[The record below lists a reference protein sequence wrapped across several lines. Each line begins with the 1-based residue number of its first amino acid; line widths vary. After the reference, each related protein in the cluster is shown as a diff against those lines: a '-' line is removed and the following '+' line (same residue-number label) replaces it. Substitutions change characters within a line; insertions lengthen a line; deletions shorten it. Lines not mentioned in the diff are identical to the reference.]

1 MNNKLIDYIE
11 REIVPRYECFDKA
24 HGTSHVRQVIEQ
36 SISLARHYKVDED
49 MVYTIAAYHDTGLCE
64 GRERHHIVSGE
75 ILLAD
80 AELRHYFNEEQLAV
94 MRDAVEDHRAS
105 AKCAPRTIYGR
116 IVAEADRCID
126 TETVVR
132 RTIQYGLRHYPDI
145 DREGHYRRCE
155 EHIAEKYGEGG
166 YLQLWIPESDNAA
179 RLAELR
185 TVAQD
190 KTRFRELFDR
200 LFNEEM

>member
-1 MNNKLIDYIE
+1 M
-11 REIVPRYECFDKA
+11 P
-24 HGTSHVRQVIEQ
+24 
-36 SISLARHYKVDED
+36 
-49 MVYTIAAYHDTGLCE
+49 
-64 GRERHHIVSGE
+64 
-75 ILLAD
+75 
-80 AELRHYFNEEQLAV
+80 
-94 MRDAVEDHRAS
+94 
-105 AKCAPRTIYGR
+105 PRTIYGR

-166 YLQLWIPESDNAA
+166 YLQLWVPESDNAA

-185 TVAQD
+185 TIAQD